1 MQSRCVTN
9 KVQSAGNEVFHS
21 PFSFWTST
29 VDINCVHEYNLRYEW
44 DERKR
49 LSNLE
54 KHGLD
59 FLDAVAVFEGSHI
72 RVPSVYG
79 GDEDRVLAIGTFEGR
94 CVTVVFTHRSEATRI
109 ISFRRAR
116 HEERQ
121 TYQKLH
127 GGGT

>member
-1 MQSRCVTN
+1 MS
-9 KVQSAGNEVFHS
+9 
-21 PFSFWTST
+21 
-29 VDINCVHEYNLRYEW
+29 IEW

-59 FLDAVAVFEGSHI
+59 FLDVSAVFEGPHI
-72 RVPSVYG
+72 VVPSAYS
-79 GDEDRVLAIGTFEGR
+79 GDEERFLAIGTFEGR
-94 CVTVVFTHRSEATRI
+94 CLTVVYTIRSEAIRI

-121 TYQKLH
+121 KYQKLY
-127 GGGT
+127 GGGA

>member
-1 MQSRCVTN
+1 MR
-9 KVQSAGNEVFHS
+9 F
-21 PFSFWTST
+21 
-29 VDINCVHEYNLRYEW
+29 EW

-59 FLDAVAVFEGSHI
+59 FLDVLAVFEDSHVE
-72 RVPSVYG
+72 VPSASRG
-79 GDEDRVLAIGTFEGR
+79 GEERFLAIGTFEGR
-94 CVTVVFTHRSEATRI
+94 YVTVVYTARGEAIRV

-121 TYQKLH
+121 TYQNLY

>member
-1 MQSRCVTN
+1 MAV
-9 KVQSAGNEVFHS
+9 
-21 PFSFWTST
+21 
-29 VDINCVHEYNLRYEW
+29 RYEW

-59 FLDAVAVFEGSHI
+59 FFDVSAVFEAPHVE
-72 RVPSVYG
+72 VPSSHSS
-79 GDEDRVLAIGTFEGR
+79 EKRLLAIGTLEGR
-94 CVTVVFTHRSEATRI
+94 FVTIVYTMRGETIRV

-116 HEERQ
+116 HEERD

-127 GGGT
+127 GSRA

>member
-1 MQSRCVTN
+1 MLF
-9 KVQSAGNEVFHS
+9 A
-21 PFSFWTST
+21 
-29 VDINCVHEYNLRYEW
+29 W

-59 FLDAVAVFEGSHI
+59 FFDVSTVFEAPHIIVPSAHEGDEERFLAIGVFEG
-72 RVPSVYG
+72 R
-79 GDEDRVLAIGTFEGR
+79 F
-94 CVTVVFTHRSEATRI
+94 VTVVYTTRSKAMRI

-121 TYQKLH
+121 KYQELY
-127 GGGT
+127 GRRT